1 MNNLEIELK
10 KLKVELEILENE
22 KIKMTDSLYE
32 MVIKINRRKMSI
44 IKIEKL
50 LK

>member
-32 MVIKINRRKMSI
+32 VVIKINRRKTSI